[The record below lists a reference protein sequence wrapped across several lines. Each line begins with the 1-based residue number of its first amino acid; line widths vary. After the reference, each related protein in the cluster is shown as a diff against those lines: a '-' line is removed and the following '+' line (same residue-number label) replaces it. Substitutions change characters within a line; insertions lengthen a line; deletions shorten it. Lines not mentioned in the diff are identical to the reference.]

1 MLACLVIGARGQ
13 VLGKYPGVQY
23 EALRD
28 DHCFDPTGKA
38 KSTLYCNKDAG
49 DHGREVCDKAGGSP
63 VSTDAP
69 KRAMGA
75 WVFDGKQ

>member
-1 MLACLVIGARGQ
+1 MVQ
-13 VLGKYPGVQY
+13 VFTAQVQY

-49 DHGREVCDKAGGSP
+49 DHGRHGV
-63 VSTDAP
+63 V
-69 KRAMGA
+69 
-75 WVFDGKQ
+75 DGVTKKIR